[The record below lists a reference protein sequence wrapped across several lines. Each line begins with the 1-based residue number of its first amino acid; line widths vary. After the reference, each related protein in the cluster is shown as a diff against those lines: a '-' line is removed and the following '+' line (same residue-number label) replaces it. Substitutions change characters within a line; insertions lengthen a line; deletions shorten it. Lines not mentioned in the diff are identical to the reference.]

1 MSVVEQFAGL
11 NIQSLISGPLTAA
24 ADASI
29 SLARSTADF
38 INDVGF
44 DANGKIRTADFGYQ
58 RRTVNEDGT
67 SNLEEMK
74 VAVPMLAIVPIPNLQ
89 IDEVSILF
97 DMEVKQSEKS
107 ESAKDISAS
116 LSGSAK
122 FGPIKVNI
130 TGSVSSHESNTRS
143 SDNSAK
149 YHVDVRATNHGTPEG
164 LSRVLDMMA
173 VCISPMLV
181 SSDIKDG
188 NGQALP
194 DNAKAKAENLKRLR
208 AEIQGLESRLD
219 ASGNSLNSTIQ
230 RMKNLAVTQQNAYQ
244 AELTRYLN
252 TLDRTKEEDNAKA
265 EAASA
270 AMDEVNLAW
279 NNFRNQAAELVKILA
294 DSGTGDNKTVSN
306 IFGLVS
312 LKCNEGTTAQYGT
325 SESQYSALL
334 SVQGSVIEAQK
345 HYDSAEADL
354 LAKKIEYNNAIS
366 GAALPGVESGQKKPP
381 EPAPQQNAATGNK
394 NAK

>member
-1 MSVVEQFAGL
+1 
-11 NIQSLISGPLTAA
+11 
-24 ADASI
+24 
-29 SLARSTADF
+29 
-38 INDVGF
+38 
-44 DANGKIRTADFGYQ
+44 
-58 RRTVNEDGT
+58 
-67 SNLEEMK
+67 
-74 VAVPMLAIVPIPNLQ
+74 
-89 IDEVSILF
+89 
-97 DMEVKQSEKS
+97 
-107 ESAKDISAS
+107 
-116 LSGSAK
+116 
-122 FGPIKVNI
+122 
-130 TGSVSSHESNTRS
+130 
-143 SDNSAK
+143 
-149 YHVDVRATNHGTPEG
+149 
-164 LSRVLDMMA
+164 MMA